1 MSRSTARFGPHHVYA
16 KFSNAPRRYNVCQHI
31 HYVNSELIQ
40 CGAETLH
47 GKPTCD
53 ACKQTEM
60 QGTSG
65 SRYRGIAT
73 KTRSRP
79 S

>member
-1 MSRSTARFGPHHVYA
+1 MSRSTARFGAHHVYT
-16 KFSNAPRRYNVCQHI
+16 KHSTAPRRYNACQHI

-53 ACKQTEM
+53 ECKKLEGS
-60 QGTSG
+60 GTSG
-65 SRYRGIAT
+65 SRYRGVAT
-73 KTRSRP
+73 NTRSRP